1 MTSVDYEYPFIITV
15 LDSSM
20 YGIDSVR
27 KWDTN
32 TVGIASTVLSVV
44 KELFF
49 IEELA
54 LTVNICLSSFLSFSS
69 SKTWEMLPIQYT
81 ECKCSLHCVLFSLV
95 MGSSICLCFL
105 YFPEIFL
112 INNLGIIL

>member
-15 LDSSM
+15 LDSSI

-32 TVGIASTVLSVV
+32 AVGIASTVLSVV

-69 SKTWEMLPIQYT
+69 SKTLG
-81 ECKCSLHCVLFSLV
+81 KCFLSSTLNANVHCIVFSLV
-95 MGSSICLCFL
+95 W
-105 YFPEIFL
+105 
-112 INNLGIIL
+112 